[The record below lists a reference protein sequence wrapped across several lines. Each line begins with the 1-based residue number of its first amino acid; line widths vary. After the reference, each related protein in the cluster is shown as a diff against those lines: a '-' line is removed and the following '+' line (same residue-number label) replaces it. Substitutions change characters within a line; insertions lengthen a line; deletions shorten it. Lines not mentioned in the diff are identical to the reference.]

1 MNHKS
6 KYIVAETSHRNREGT
21 EDRNVSRCPYRF
33 CKPGY
38 GIIGKQSENLARSRR
53 CMGGAV
59 CRTVT
64 GKPGRQDTVLMPESE
79 DLPDT

>member
-1 MNHKS
+1 MNRKLEYMVS
-6 KYIVAETSHRNREGT
+6 ATLHRYRDGTQNR
-21 EDRNVSRCPYRF
+21 DVSRCPYRF